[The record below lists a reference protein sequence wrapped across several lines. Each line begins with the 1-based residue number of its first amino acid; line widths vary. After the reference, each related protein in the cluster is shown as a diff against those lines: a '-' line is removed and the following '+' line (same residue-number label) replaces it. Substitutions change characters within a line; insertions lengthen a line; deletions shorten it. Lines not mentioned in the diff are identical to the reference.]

1 MSNDKFKI
9 KKGIKL
15 ETNSTASDADGE
27 VRFDGTDLKYYSGGG
42 EKTIVNSS
50 ALSGTNTGD
59 VTLAA
64 VGSSPNANGASLS
77 GQALNLQPADAT
89 YPGIVTTGT
98 QTIAGD
104 KTFTGATVFQ
114 GATIQA
120 NNFTVMPQGTANS
133 GANYNS
139 NAFNVNSSYWTGSAA
154 AQDSWV
160 WQSVLG
166 AGANPYSIMNLAHS
180 GTPGAAVVYLPAIDN
195 TPIGPY
201 APAAAAFT
209 TIAASSTV
217 TLSGITASRALTTN
231 GSSQVAASATTAT
244 ELGYLSGVTSAVQ
257 TQLDARVEE
266 ATLTTKGDIYAATA
280 ASTIARV
287 GIGTDGQVLTADSA
301 STPGLKWAGVTPSV
315 TYQAKT
321 TTYTAVA
328 GELVN
333 ATSGTW
339 TLTLPTAASI
349 AGQSITVINSGTG
362 VITIAT
368 TSSQTIFLSGSNLA
382 SGVIKMGA
390 KGDKITVTSDGA
402 NWIATLFDCRVVASF
417 TGNPVTG
424 TLNNSEFNITTYG
437 TTVEDIYAGYSSGSY
452 TIVIPGTYTVTAAN
466 QQNATYS
473 VGNQA
478 DIGLAVGGTRFAT
491 GTTSIASAS
500 VGQGNPRACG
510 IKTLAAGDVLT
521 VVSYNEGTTP
531 TFGASGASNNFFMLA
546 RTGN

>member
-139 NAFNVNSSYWTGSAA
+139 NAFNVNSSYWTGSTA

-217 TLSGITASRALTTN
+217 TLSGITASKALTTN

-349 AGQSITVINSGTG
+349 AGQSITIVNSGTG

-368 TSSQTIFLSGSNLA
+368 TSSQTIFLSGGNLV
-382 SGVIKMGA
+382 SGVIKMGT
-390 KGDKITVTSDGA
+390 KGDKMTVTSDGA
-402 NWIATLFDCRVVASF
+402 NWIVDSFDVSVVFQATF
-417 TGNPVTG
+417 TSAQNCG
-424 TLNNSEFNITTYG
+424 
-437 TTVEDIYAGYSSGSY
+437 SGSATQVSWGVVGTDTQSGFSSNQY
-452 TIVIPGTYTVTAAN
+452 TVVIPGSYQVNT
-466 QQNATYS
+466 S
-473 VGNQA
+473 VRMNNGTNN
-478 DIGLAVGGTRFAT
+478 DVLELAIFKNGTRFQT
-491 GTTSIASAS
+491 IQEIQVVSYTSNTRVAGSILLP
-500 VGQGNPRACG
+500 N
-510 IKTLAAGDVLT
+510 LAAGDTIRVYSGDNARALALET
-521 VVSYNEGTTP
+521 AAGYNY
-531 TFGASGASNNFFMLA
+531 FNGA
-546 RTGN
+546 RIGN